1 MNLNGFTQCSPCPQ
15 SKGQWKNPYD
25 RSVPG
30 YRGIEYWVD
39 FARVLERGRFDA
51 LFFADVHGTYDVYE
65 NSRQAAV
72 RHGVQIPC
80 HDPTVLIPA
89 LAREAPHL
97 GFASTYSTT
106 YHAPYHTAKLFS
118 TLDHLTVG
126 RVGWNVV
133 TSYLR
138 DAETNGLGAML
149 PHDERYDRADEY
161 LEVVYKL
168 WEGSWEE
175 DAVIYDRERD
185 ILTDP
190 AKVHEIRHEGKY
202 YQVRGPHMCEPSP
215 QRTPV
220 IYQAGSSSR
229 GLDFAARHGEALF
242 VVFPTTAVCR
252 RYTDELRE
260 RVERFGRARSH
271 VKILAGVAPIV
282 GATEEEARRKHEWVR
297 GFASPQGALALFG
310 GWTGIDLST
319 YGADQK
325 IEHVESQQMQ
335 FLAQYF
341 SSVDPTREWTL
352 REISAWLSI
361 ASVCPVF
368 VGDYRHVADE
378 LERWVEEGGVDGF
391 NILPV
396 YSPGSL
402 VDFVDLVVPEL
413 QRRGVF
419 RKEYEGSTLREYYFG
434 PGSRRI
440 AADHPAAAFRFAEP
454 RRGTRAADHSNR
466 STVRDV
472 RGVLRPTSGNS

>member
-1 MNLNGFTQCSPCPQ
+1 MHLNGFTQCSPCPQ
-15 SKGQWKNPYD
+15 SKGQWKNPLD

-30 YRGIEYWVD
+30 YRDLEYWVD

-51 LFFADVHGTYDVYE
+51 LFFADVHGTYDVYQ
-65 NSRQAAV
+65 NSRDAAV

-80 HDPTVLIPA
+80 HEPTVLIPA

-118 TLDHLTVG
+118 TLDHLTGG

-138 DAETNGLGAML
+138 DAEKNGLGAL
-149 PHDERYDRADEY
+149 LAHDERYDRAEEY
-161 LEVVYKL
+161 LDVVYGL

-175 DAVIYDRERD
+175 DAVVYDHERD
-185 ILTDP
+185 VLTDP
-190 AKVHEIRHEGKY
+190 AKVHEIRHVGKY
-202 YQVRGPHMCEPSP
+202 FQVLGPHICEPSP

-220 IYQAGSSSR
+220 IYQAGSSPR

-252 RYTDELRE
+252 RYTDELRQ
-260 RVERFGRARSH
+260 RVERCGRSRSH

-282 GATEEEARRKHEWVR
+282 GATEAEAKRKHEWILE
-297 GFASPQGALALFG
+297 FASPEGALALFG

-319 YGADQK
+319 YQADQK
-325 IEHVESQQMQ
+325 LERVESQQMQ

-341 SSVDPTREWTL
+341 SSVDPSREWTF
-352 REISAWLSI
+352 REISEWLSI
-361 ASVCPVF
+361 ASVCPLF
-368 VGDYRHVADE
+368 VGDYRRVADE
-378 LERWVEEGGVDGF
+378 LERWIEEGGVDGF

-419 RKEYEGSTLREYYFG
+419 RKEYEGTTLRERYFG
-434 PGSRRI
+434 SGRRRI
-440 AADHPAAAFRFAEP
+440 ADDHPAAAFRVAAGRSP
-454 RRGTRAADHSNR
+454 GRAK
-466 STVRDV
+466 
-472 RGVLRPTSGNS
+472 VL